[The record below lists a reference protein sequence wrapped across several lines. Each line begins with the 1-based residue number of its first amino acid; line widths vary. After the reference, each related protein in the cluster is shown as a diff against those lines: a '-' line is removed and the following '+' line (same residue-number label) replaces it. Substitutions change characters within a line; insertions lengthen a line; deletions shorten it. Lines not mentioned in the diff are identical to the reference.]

1 MKASGIMDAF
11 AQICDAVVVEAA
23 AYYGPR
29 LVSVAV
35 YGSLGRGTPRRDS
48 DIDLLLVVEQ
58 LPRGRMNRMNEF
70 TYIEDKL
77 ASALA
82 LSTQSGIDTEISP
95 VIRTPEEIKNG
106 SLLLLDMTEDA
117 RLLFDKDNFLQNE
130 LDSLRRRLADLG
142 ARRIPYRGAWYWLLK
157 HNMEPGEVFRVW

>member
-1 MKASGIMDAF
+1 MERIGLMEAF
-11 AQICDAVVVEAA
+11 SALCEAIVSQAV

-35 YGSLGRGTPRRDS
+35 YGSVGRGTPRRDS

-58 LPRGRMNRMNEF
+58 LPRGRMPRMAEF
-70 TYIEDKL
+70 DRVEHQL
-77 ASALA
+77 ASALK
-82 LSTQSGIDTEISP
+82 QSRHHGLNTHISP
-95 VIRTPEEIKNG
+95 VIRSPEEIAGG

-117 RLLFDKDNFLQNE
+117 RILFDREGFLEQQ
-130 LDSLRRRLADLG
+130 LARLRARLAELG

-157 HNMEPGEVFRVW
+157 DEIKPSEVFRLW